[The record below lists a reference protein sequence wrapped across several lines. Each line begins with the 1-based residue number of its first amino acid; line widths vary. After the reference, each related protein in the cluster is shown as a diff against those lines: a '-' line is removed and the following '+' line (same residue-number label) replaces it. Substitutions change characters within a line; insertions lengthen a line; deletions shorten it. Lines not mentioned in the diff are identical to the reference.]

1 MFGMNTRQ
9 SCPEASMNKTS
20 TISSFERLLTPKET
34 ATTLG
39 VSLSWLAKARLR
51 GDGPVYIK
59 IGRSVRYRMAA
70 IRDYL
75 AVRTRVSTS
84 EK

>member
-1 MFGMNTRQ
+1 VH
-9 SCPEASMNKTS
+9 SCLEMDMTKDPTF
-20 TISSFERLLTPKET
+20 TSFERLLTAYET
-34 ATTLG
+34 ATALG

-51 GDGPVYIK
+51 GDGPVFIK
-59 IGRSVRYRMAA
+59 IGRTVRYSASA

-75 AVRTRVSTS
+75 RARTRSSTS

>member
-1 MFGMNTRQ
+1 MTKEPTFT
-9 SCPEASMNKTS
+9 
-20 TISSFERLLTPKET
+20 SFERLLTPSET
-34 ATTLG
+34 AAALG

-51 GDGPVYIK
+51 GDGPLYIK
-59 IGRSVRYRMAA
+59 IGRAVRYSERA

-75 AVRTRVSTS
+75 RAQTRNSTS

>member
-1 MFGMNTRQ
+1 MTKDPTF
-9 SCPEASMNKTS
+9 TS
-20 TISSFERLLTPKET
+20 IERLLTPAET
-34 ATTLG
+34 ATSLG

-51 GDGPVYIK
+51 GDGPAYIK
-59 IGRSVRYRMAA
+59 IGRTVRYSMSA

-75 AVRTRVSTS
+75 RARMRISTS